1 MNNIKFCNK
10 EFIVLKPKIGNKRVS
25 DWLLV
30 YNPTGVESLR
40 GVGRYLAYWLIRF
53 VPIVKSSMTAYQWL
67 KLIENELYSYF
78 AVNQKEVCKC
88 LTMEI
93 IHSKV
98 AKGHV
103 NIIFSIPGDAYV
115 TETCKGIR
123 KSPIILYSPI
133 PMKFKIDDTT
143 GFPDFINPIEKMY
156 DCLQEAGKS
165 SEDFKITV

>member
-1 MNNIKFCNK
+1 MNNIKFGSK
-10 EFIVLKPKIGNKRVS
+10 ELIVLKPKVGNALAS

-30 YNPTGVESLR
+30 YNPAGIEALR
-40 GVGRYLAYWLIRF
+40 GAGRYLANWLIRF

-78 AVNQKEVCKC
+78 AVNQKEVGEC

-93 IHSKV
+93 THSKI

-103 NIIFSIPGDAYV
+103 NVIFSIPGTVYV
-115 TETCKGIR
+115 TETNRGIR

-143 GFPDFINPIEKMY
+143 EFPNFINPIEKMY
-156 DCLQEAGKS
+156 DYLQEAGKS